1 MIRRAEGIGK
11 NAHVGLYFSIMPKTI
26 PAPPGAADLSA
37 GRRPDPAGSR
47 SLARSVLAGTG
58 LIAAAGA
65 AVKLI
70 GLLSSP
76 ILTRL
81 AGPSPY
87 GVVALAGTI
96 SSLATTVALMGMDL
110 SYARYF
116 FEDAGRGR
124 EQVER
129 FCWRFT
135 LGTGAVMSILA
146 GWAWRW
152 MDDSSGSPWG
162 VAAIVA
168 ASTFAAA
175 TIAMATTR
183 QRVRGGYTR
192 ISAAV
197 VSGSLVGVPLSLL
210 LAWLWRADEYALLLG
225 ALAGSAVTAAVL
237 GLPPADSLLSPSGL
251 DGKQRRDLVRMGAA
265 AAVTAPMFW
274 VMNSADRWFLE
285 AWAGEGAVGV
295 YSFAAG
301 IGMAGT
307 MVIGALTTAWFPE
320 MSREY
325 EALRENALGNIGR
338 LWARFAVMH
347 MVTWLAV
354 AAAGGDTIRLVADP
368 RFHEGAVLVPWLAGG
383 IFFYGMAALA
393 NTGLFLAKTQGP
405 AAFWWVVGA
414 ACNVVCNALLV
425 RRFGP
430 TGASLSL
437 VAGFAVIAAGTT
449 WSAQSRLCLPI
460 PWGRILAAG
469 SITLAAGAF
478 THFPWSAS
486 PICSLLMKLPAGAG
500 VAAVVSWIAAPDWA
514 RRLVDRARG
523 RGMKPT

>member
-1 MIRRAEGIGK
+1 MPEMIP
-11 NAHVGLYFSIMPKTI
+11 V
-26 PAPPGAADLSA
+26 PPGAADLSA
-37 GRRPDPAGSR
+37 GRRPGPAGSR

-116 FEDAGRGR
+116 FEDAGQGR
-124 EQVER
+124 ERVER

-146 GWAWRW
+146 GWVWRRT
-152 MDDSSGSPWG
+152 DDTSGSPWG
-162 VAAIVA
+162 IAAIVA

-175 TIAMATTR
+175 VIAMATTR
-183 QRVRGGYTR
+183 QRVRGRYTR
-192 ISAAV
+192 ISAAT

-210 LAWLWRADEYALLLG
+210 LAWLWRADAYALLLG

-237 GLPPADSLLSPSGL
+237 GLPPAGSLLSPSGL
-251 DGKQRRDLVRMGAA
+251 DGTQRRDLVRMGAA

-274 VMNSADRWFLE
+274 VMNSADRWFLA
-285 AWAGEGAVGV
+285 AWAGEGPVGI

-325 EALRENALGNIGR
+325 ETLRENALGNIGR

-405 AAFWWVVGA
+405 AAAWWVAGA
-414 ACNVVCNALLV
+414 ACNVACNALLV

-430 TGASLSL
+430 MGASLSL

-449 WSAQSRLCLPI
+449 WSAQSRLYLPI

-478 THFPWSAS
+478 SHSPWSAA
-486 PICSLLMKLPAGAG
+486 PIYSLLMKLPAGAA
-500 VAAVVSWIAAPDWA
+500 VAAVVAWIAAPDWA
-514 RRLVDRARG
+514 RRLVDRACG
-523 RGMKPT
+523 RSSTPT